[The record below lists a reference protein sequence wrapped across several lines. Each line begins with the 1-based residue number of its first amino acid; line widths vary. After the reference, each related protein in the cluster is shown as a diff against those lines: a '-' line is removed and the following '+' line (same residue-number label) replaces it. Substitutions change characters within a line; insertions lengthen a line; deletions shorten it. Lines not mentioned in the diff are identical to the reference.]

1 MMDFKITFPAGY
13 NEVNELDGNID
24 VHIVLESGDVLV
36 ATLFTLA
43 NIQKMITQFN
53 SASFWASDMIIVKN
67 LTHATIRDAIQEII
81 DDEYLE
87 HACTH
92 IGRVEKRYPGMSFE
106 QIPDMADGYKL
117 IANRD

>member
-1 MMDFKITFPAGY
+1 MDFKITFPAGHKQT
-13 NEVNELDGNID
+13 NELDDNIN
-24 VHIVLESGDVLV
+24 VHIILENGNVFV

-43 NIQKMITQFN
+43 NIQRLMTQSG
-53 SASFWASDMIIVKN
+53 SASFWASDMIIAAN
-67 LTHATIRDAIQEII
+67 LSQEGIRDTIQEVI

-92 IGRVEKRYPGMSFE
+92 IGRIEKRYPGMSFE

-117 IANRD
+117 IGKQD